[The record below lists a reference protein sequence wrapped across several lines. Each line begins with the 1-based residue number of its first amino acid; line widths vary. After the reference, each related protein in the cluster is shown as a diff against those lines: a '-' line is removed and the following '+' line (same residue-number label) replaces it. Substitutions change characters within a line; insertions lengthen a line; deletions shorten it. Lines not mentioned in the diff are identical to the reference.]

1 MNQDIVFQHKGFIYH
16 PEEDREE
23 DNIKI
28 FHNVTTPKGE
38 RISIPLSPYCHPTR
52 LHFEKWVEIG
62 CPTERKLINKETGS
76 TCNWDL
82 KDIDEAFAKK
92 F

>member
-1 MNQDIVFQHKGFIYH
+1 MIQHKGFIYE
-16 PEEDREE
+16 PFEDREE

-28 FHNVTTPKGE
+28 FHDVMTPSGQK
-38 RISIPLSPYCHPTR
+38 ISMPLSPYVSPTQ

-62 CPTERKLINKETGS
+62 CPTERKIIITPCGHTLSS
-76 TCNWDL
+76 TWDL
-82 KDIDEAFAKK
+82 KDIEEAFSKK

>member
-1 MNQDIVFQHKGFIYH
+1 MISFNGFTYAGW
-16 PEEDREE
+16 EDREE

-28 FHNVTTPKGE
+28 FHDVTTPEGKT
-38 RISIPLSPYCHPTR
+38 ISMPLSPYCHVTQ
-52 LHFEKWVEIG
+52 LHFEKWVLIG
-62 CPTERKLINKETGS
+62 CPQERKIVDHGNGRTFS
-76 TCNWDL
+76 CNWDL